1 MAAGEGAGVGHWLG
15 RKWAEPAVGQEL
27 GHRWPEWA
35 GLPRKLAEVLG
46 VRVDRIGAGVGVGG
60 LMAEVGVCF
69 LHRWA
74 GVLAVV

>member
-1 MAAGEGAGVGHWLG
+1 MAAGEGAGVGHWPG
-15 RKWAEPAVGQEL
+15 HKWAEPAVGQEL
-27 GHRWPEWA
+27 GHRWLGWA